1 MPMMSWR
8 IVRGLNTGTN
18 TRALTAKRNT
28 KTTTCGNNTE
38 RQCDTTV
45 QVPLLLRYK
54 CTDLPIPIRA
64 LVVGAAEI
72 TTRSRSGANCDY
84 KSAAHWDLQ
93 ETQMPA
99 LGTRAFAARG
109 IGQLLSMGPETSQHE
124 TWHANWEQKNSKIG
138 QTDIRLVLR

>member
-1 MPMMSWR
+1 MMSWR

-38 RQCDTTV
+38 HQCDTTV

-64 LVVGAAEI
+64 LVVGAAENHNN
-72 TTRSRSGANCDY
+72 RSGANCDY
-84 KSAAHWDLQ
+84 KSA
-93 ETQMPA
+93 T
-99 LGTRAFAARG
+99 LGLTRNSDAC
-109 IGQLLSMGPETSQHE
+109 S
-124 TWHANWEQKNSKIG
+124 WHARFCG
-138 QTDIRLVLR
+138 